1 VHVEMT
7 FRTIWTSTSTG
18 LRRTTTFLTVG
29 SRWVLNKQLLLHM
42 NLLHCYQMEIA
53 WQINY

>member
-1 VHVEMT
+1 MT